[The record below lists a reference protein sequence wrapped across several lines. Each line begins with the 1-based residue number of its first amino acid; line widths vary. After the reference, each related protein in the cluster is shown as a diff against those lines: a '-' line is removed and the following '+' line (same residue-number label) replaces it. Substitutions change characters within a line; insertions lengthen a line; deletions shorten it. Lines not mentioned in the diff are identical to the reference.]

1 MIDSHIVIPPGSY
14 VIGTV
19 TEVKRPG
26 RVKGRAEL
34 YVRFDSL
41 TLPNGVT
48 RDFRS
53 RLGSIDAR
61 GDEHL
66 DKKEGMVQGDSNK
79 GGDARTVGEIAASG
93 ASIGAIA
100 GAAEG
105 HAGMGA
111 GIGGAAGAAVGL
123 AGVLLTRGPGAVLA
137 KGSTIEMVL
146 DRPLTFG
153 ANEVNF
159 ASTAGSGHF
168 SDGRRARFR
177 RTRAADCSAK
187 AVAFLIKTYQTLHQ
201 ESGHCD
207 SYPDQSADD
216 SYDRKQRRTRDEVQ
230 RGKHQSDFEQAF
242 PEIEPQSL
250 SFDASRLLVRLPGVR
265 LRECRNRVRSAF
277 SPSHSARTSAPL
289 RACARAKRS
298 EDRLR
303 APDYET

>member
-1 MIDSHIVIPPGSY
+1 MRLRPCLIAVVCFGFTSAFGQAGPAAQTDAPETPAAYTVQAGTHVPLGLINSVSTKHSAPGDRIYLETVFPIVIDSHIVIPPGSY

-19 TEVKRPG
+19 TQVKRPG

-79 GGDARTVGEIAASG
+79 AGDARTVGEIAASG

-111 GIGGAAGAAVGL
+111 GIGAAAGAAVGL
-123 AGVLLTRGPGAVLA
+123 AGVLLSRGPDAMLA

-168 SDGRRARFR
+168 SDGAGPVP
-177 RTRAADCSAK
+177 TNK
-187 AVAFLIKTYQTLHQ
+187 NGGLL
-201 ESGHCD
+201 GD
-207 SYPDQSADD
+207 S
-216 SYDRKQRRTRDEVQ
+216 R
-230 RGKHQSDFEQAF
+230 
-242 PEIEPQSL
+242 
-250 SFDASRLLVRLPGVR
+250 RLP
-265 LRECRNRVRSAF
+265 
-277 SPSHSARTSAPL
+277 
-289 RACARAKRS
+289 
-298 EDRLR
+298 
-303 APDYET
+303 Y

>member
-1 MIDSHIVIPPGSY
+1 MLVRACLIAGISFGFTSAFAQTAPAAPDSAPATPAAYTVQAGTHVPLGLINSVSTKHSAPGDRIYLETVFPIVIDSHIVIPPGSY

-19 TEVKRPG
+19 TEIKRPG

-79 GGDARTVGEIAASG
+79 IGDARTLGEIAASG

-100 GAAEG
+100 GSAEG

-111 GIGGAAGAAVGL
+111 GIGAAAGAAVGL
-123 AGVLLTRGPGAVLA
+123 AGVLLSRGPDAVLA

-168 SDGRRARFR
+168 SDGAGPVP
-177 RTRAADCSAK
+177 TNK
-187 AVAFLIKTYQTLHQ
+187 NGGLLG
-201 ESGHCD
+201 ES
-207 SYPDQSADD
+207 
-216 SYDRKQRRTRDEVQ
+216 R
-230 RGKHQSDFEQAF
+230 
-242 PEIEPQSL
+242 
-250 SFDASRLLVRLPGVR
+250 RLP
-265 LRECRNRVRSAF
+265 
-277 SPSHSARTSAPL
+277 
-289 RACARAKRS
+289 
-298 EDRLR
+298 
-303 APDYET
+303 Y

>member
-1 MIDSHIVIPPGSY
+1 MLLRACQISAICFGFTSAFGQTAPAAPDGTPATPATYTVQAGTHVPLGLINSVSTRHSAAGDRIYLETVFPIVIDSHIVIPPGSY

-19 TEVKRPG
+19 TEIKRPG

-79 GGDARTVGEIAASG
+79 IGDARTLGEIAASG

-100 GAAEG
+100 GSAEG

-111 GIGGAAGAAVGL
+111 GIGAAAGAAVGL
-123 AGVLLTRGPGAVLA
+123 AGVLLSRGPDAVLA

-159 ASTAGSGHF
+159 PSTAGSGHF
-168 SDGRRARFR
+168 SDGAGPVPTNKNGGLLGESRR
-177 RTRAADCSAK
+177 
-187 AVAFLIKTYQTLHQ
+187 IPY
-201 ESGHCD
+201 
-207 SYPDQSADD
+207 
-216 SYDRKQRRTRDEVQ
+216 
-230 RGKHQSDFEQAF
+230 
-242 PEIEPQSL
+242 
-250 SFDASRLLVRLPGVR
+250 
-265 LRECRNRVRSAF
+265 
-277 SPSHSARTSAPL
+277 
-289 RACARAKRS
+289 
-298 EDRLR
+298 
-303 APDYET
+303 